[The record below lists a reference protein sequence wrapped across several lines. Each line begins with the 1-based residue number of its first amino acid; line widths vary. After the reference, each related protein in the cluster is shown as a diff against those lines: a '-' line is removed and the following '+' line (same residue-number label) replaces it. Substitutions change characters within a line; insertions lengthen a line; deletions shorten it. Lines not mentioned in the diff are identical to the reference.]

1 MWELE
6 DMQIARWLAEPCGG
20 SIRICP
26 ELTFYVHA
34 DLDPNLAFSE
44 KNIQKIIITNFFL
57 PGL

>member
-1 MWELE
+1 
-6 DMQIARWLAEPCGG
+6 MQIARWLAEQCGG

-34 DLDPNLAFSE
+34 DLGPNLAFSE

>member
-1 MWELE
+1 
-6 DMQIARWLAEPCGG
+6 MQIARWLAEQCGG

-26 ELTFYVHA
+26 ELTFYVLHV